1 MNVFKKISLKYFNGS
16 SNLNEGEERDIITSR
31 DKAFIYA
38 CRKYNLEFEY
48 YREER
53 ALFLCCYRSY
63 RERFER
69 KSAKYFHIR

>member
-38 CRKYNLEFEY
+38 CRNTILILNIIISSVELILSKNQTLNLNI
-48 YREER
+48 
-53 ALFLCCYRSY
+53 LL
-63 RERFER
+63 
-69 KSAKYFHIR
+69 

>member
-38 CRKYNLEFEY
+38 YRKYNIDFEY
-48 YREER
+48 YNFFSE
-53 ALFLCCYRSY
+53 LILS
-63 RERFER
+63 
-69 KSAKYFHIR
+69 KNQTLNLNILL

>member
-38 CRKYNLEFEY
+38 CRKYNIDFEIIISSV
-48 YREER
+48 E
-53 ALFLCCYRSY
+53 LILS
-63 RERFER
+63 
-69 KSAKYFHIR
+69 KNQTLNLNILL

>member
-38 CRKYNLEFEY
+38 CRKYNIDLNIMVSLVE
-48 YREER
+48 
-53 ALFLCCYRSY
+53 LILLKNQTLSLN
-63 RERFER
+63 
-69 KSAKYFHIR
+69 IPL

>member
-38 CRKYNLEFEY
+38 CRKYNIDF
-48 YREER
+48 
-53 ALFLCCYRSY
+53 SY
-63 RERFER
+63 
-69 KSAKYFHIR
+69 KV